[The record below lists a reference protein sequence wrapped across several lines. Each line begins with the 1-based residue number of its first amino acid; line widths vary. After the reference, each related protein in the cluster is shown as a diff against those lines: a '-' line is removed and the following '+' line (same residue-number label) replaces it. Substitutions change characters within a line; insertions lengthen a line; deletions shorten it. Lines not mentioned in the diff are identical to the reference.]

1 MERAFF
7 QESAM
12 HRVKISTLMILAL
25 AIFLPLPS
33 LAATAAENVVWE
45 IGKFDQSAGE
55 FSGRANSSDPN
66 YNPVLTVGQSDPAKD
81 WPSTQLGSENMAGGS
96 RPHPYTIIFNLPGPP
111 KGAYRLAISALL
123 KFSRIPHMQIE
134 INGQSGLFY
143 FHRKASYYPGDFG
156 VDSPTYGGDQMEI
169 ALPTAAL
176 RTGENK
182 LVLTAIDDP
191 RDGPAESIV
200 TYDAL
205 RLTQTPAGKAPGE
218 PQAEVEPTMFYV
230 QRAGGIRELTFVT
243 ATLEEKVRK
252 GKVTLAVGGEKFE
265 ADLSTAPGFG
275 QQRFEF
281 AIPELSGKTAATL
294 TLQVNGKTRKI
305 EVTLEPQRKWTVYVV
320 PHIHLDIGYTDYQ
333 PKVAEVHNRN
343 LDKLQEVIRDSP
355 EMRFSIDGSWIAQQ
369 YLATRNKEAREGFL
383 RLAREGKIGVP
394 AQLANV
400 LTGYPTLEELIRS
413 AEYSHRLHREFG
425 LPFDYANITDI
436 PAYSWSYASVLHA
449 LGIKYFAAAGNSDR
463 APILLYGHWN
473 QKSPFWWQGPDGS
486 KVLMAYT
493 RQYLQFAFACGTPAS
508 EAACRDSLP
517 TILEPLASPD
527 YKPDAALLFGTQS
540 ENKDIVP
547 GLPEF
552 VRKWNSHYAYP
563 KMTLSTF
570 PDYLRYIDQHYGSV
584 LETVVGDF
592 GPYWEDGL
600 GTDSHYVAIDRASQ
614 QRAPSA
620 EKLATLATYLQKD
633 VAGPRES
640 LRQVWEDLVLYA
652 EHTFTS
658 YGGYSRPESE
668 ESVRQLAIKDQF
680 AVEGRVRINAI
691 VDGSLS
697 QIAAQIHVPPVAIMV
712 FNSLNWTRDGL
723 VETDVEAHSVISEY
737 PGMNPVPV
745 EVLHHYPDY
754 DRVRFLARDVPS
766 LGYKC
771 YQIAPGREPAP
782 PGETVLPPGNTIENA
797 FYRVE
802 VDPAAGAVRSVFDK
816 QLQRELVDAAGAYRL
831 NQYLYVSGGDET
843 TTQLVYLRKSLPL
856 AQLTVGTST
865 GGRIVSA
872 RKTSFGQ
879 ILTCLTSGPHAPTIS
894 TDVILFDREKKIEFI
909 NRLQKEPVE
918 NKEAVYF
925 AFPLAIANPRFSY
938 EIQNGWVDPSRDVLK
953 GGSVE
958 WSTVQHWVKEEG
970 ADMAV
975 GLVPIDSPL
984 VTLGDIDRGTW
995 PDKFVPKSSVIFSW
1009 VMNNYWHTDFRRV
1022 QSGNYTFRYALTS
1035 GRELTPES
1043 LDRMGRAAMTPLEWQ
1058 QVLKTDKYGDP
1069 ERPLSPAPTS
1079 FLQVD
1084 APNVA
1089 VENWKTA
1096 EDGHGTIVRLVEV
1109 GGNSAHVHLNFPQF
1123 DLQQA
1128 WRANA
1133 VEENQEEL
1141 PVSAHSLEVKMRPH
1155 EIFTI
1160 RVNAT
1165 FAKRIV
1171 DKGLM
1176 PATPR

>member
-1 MERAFF
+1 
-7 QESAM
+7 M
-12 HRVKISTLMILAL
+12 HRVKIPARIILAL
-25 AIFLPLPS
+25 AIYFPLQS
-33 LAATAAENVVWE
+33 LSAAAAENIVWE
-45 IGKFDQSAGE
+45 IGKFDQSP
-55 FSGRANSSDPN
+55 SGFNGKVNFADPN
-66 YNPVLTVGQSDPAKD
+66 YNPVFTVGQSDPAKD
-81 WPSTQLGSENMAGGS
+81 WPSTQPGSENMAGGS
-96 RPHPYTIIFNLPGPP
+96 RPHPYTIIFNLAGVP
-111 KGAYRLAISALL
+111 KGAYRLTISALL
-123 KFSRIPHMQIE
+123 KYSRVPHLRVE
-134 INGQSGLFY
+134 INGHSGLFY
-143 FHRKASYYPGDFG
+143 FHRQASYYPGDFG
-156 VDSPTYGGDQMEI
+156 VDSPTYGGDQLEI

-182 LVLTAIDDP
+182 LVLTAMDDP

-205 RLTQTPAGKAPGE
+205 RLTQTPGGKAAGE
-218 PQAEVEPTMFYV
+218 PQVEAEPTLFYV
-230 QRAGGIRELTFVT
+230 QQAGGPRELTFVT

-252 GKVTLAVGGEKFE
+252 GKVTLAVAGEKFA
-265 ADLSTAPGFG
+265 ADLSTVPGFG

-294 TLQVNGKTRKI
+294 TLQVNGKIRKT
-305 EVTLEPQRKWTVYVV
+305 EVALEPQRKWTVYVV
-320 PHIHLDIGYTDYQ
+320 PHIHLDIGFTDYQ

-343 LDKLQEVIRDSP
+343 LDKLQQVMRDSP

-369 YLATRNKEAREGFL
+369 YLATRNTAARQGFL

-413 AEYSHRLHREFG
+413 ADYSYRLHQESG

-436 PAYSWSYASVLHA
+436 PSYTWSYPSVLHA

-463 APILLYGHWN
+463 APILLYGRWN

-508 EAACRDSLP
+508 EATCRDSLP
-517 TILEPLASPD
+517 MILQPLASPD
-527 YKPDAALLFGTQS
+527 YQPDAALLFGTQS
-540 ENKDIVP
+540 ENKDLVP

-563 KMTLSTF
+563 KMILSTF
-570 PDYLRYIDQHYGSV
+570 PDYFRYIDQHYGSV

-600 GTDSHYVAIDRASQ
+600 GTDSHYVAIDRSSQ

-620 EKLATLATYLQKD
+620 EKMATLATYLQKD
-633 VAGPRES
+633 VAGPKES
-640 LRQVWEDLVLYA
+640 LRQMWEDLVLYA

-658 YGGYSRPESE
+658 WGGYSRPESE
-668 ESVRQLAIKDQF
+668 ETVRQLATKDQF
-680 AVEGRVRINAI
+680 AVEGRERINAI

-697 QIAAQIHVPPVAIMV
+697 QIADQIQVPPVAIVV

-723 VETDVEAHSVISEY
+723 VETDLDVHSAISEY

-745 EVLHHYPDY
+745 EVLHHYQDY
-754 DRVRFLARDVPS
+754 DHVRFLARDVPS

-771 YQIAPGREPAP
+771 YQIASSREPAP
-782 PGETVLPPGNTIENA
+782 PGETALPLGNSIENA
-797 FYRVE
+797 FYRVQ

-816 QLQRELVDAAGAYRL
+816 QLNRELVDAASPYRL

-843 TTQLVYLRKSLPL
+843 ATQLVYLRKSLPL
-856 AQLTVGTST
+856 AQLTVGASA
-865 GGRIVSA
+865 GGRIISV

-879 ILTCLTSGPHAPTIS
+879 ILTYLTSGPHAPTIS

-909 NRLQKEPVE
+909 NRVQKGPVE

-925 AFPLAIANPRFSY
+925 AFPFAIANPRFSY

-958 WSTVQHWVKEEG
+958 WSTVQHWVREEG
-970 ADMAV
+970 ADVAV
-975 GLVPIDSPL
+975 GLTPIDSPL
-984 VTLGDIDRGTW
+984 VTLGDINRGTW
-995 PDKFVPKSSVIFSW
+995 PERFIPKTSVIYSW

-1022 QSGNYTFRYALTS
+1022 QGGDYTFRYALTS
-1035 GRELTPES
+1035 GRELSPES
-1043 LDRMGRAAMTPLEWQ
+1043 LERMGRAAMTPLELQ

-1069 ERPLSPAPTS
+1069 ERPLSAAPTS

-1084 APNVA
+1084 APNVV

-1096 EDGHGTIVRLVEV
+1096 EDGHGAIVRLVEV
-1109 GGNSAHVHLNFPQF
+1109 GGTSADVRLNLPQF
-1123 DLQQA
+1123 NLQQA

-1155 EIFTI
+1155 EILTV
-1160 RVNAT
+1160 RVAAT
-1165 FAKRIV
+1165 FANR
-1171 DKGLM
+1171 
-1176 PATPR
+1176 PAGGAR